1 MKDIFRRYFAVV
13 LVVVMITGVCA
24 LFSVRKSG
32 YFVDE
37 VYTFGLSNSYYKPF
51 VIDLAEGGIVDK
63 ELSRETLLDYLTVS
77 EGERFAAGSVYY
89 NQTQDVHPPLYYWL
103 FNFVYSLF
111 PGFSKWPAMALN
123 FVLYMLTML
132 MLWKLCMELFSRRH
146 IAAAALALYGLS
158 GIGVSTMLMVRM
170 YVLLTLLTVTL
181 AYLTARLMRTRER
194 WLYPLVGLT
203 IFAGL
208 MTQYYFVFYAFF
220 LCAAYDIRA
229 LVRRDFRDFLR
240 FSVWAVA
247 GVACLVLAFPACL
260 DQLFADALVSGGNAA
275 ENIRDVAAYGE
286 RFATYWKRIKFS
298 VRGMQ
303 YALYAAA
310 LIALALSPRLIKGL
324 RGRKLRLEALLVIL
338 PALITYAVVV
348 VVSPVL
354 EPRYIYNIMPV
365 LALLPCF
372 IMYVCMEGT
381 EGVRFR
387 DGAAFALA
395 MLAACWAL
403 WTVRTYPPDYLY
415 PEHNGYNAAVE
426 PYTGGAC
433 VYFNDERKG
442 AMTQDLVQLIR
453 FDGVF
458 VANDPDSEKL
468 AEYLAEKDSDTLI
481 VYIDTNKFWSSGFS
495 PEDILPELERAT
507 GYGNAQLLYSYE
519 LSQTYLL
526 TR

>member
-13 LVVVMITGVCA
+13 LVIVMITGVCA

-103 FNFVYSLF
+103 FNFVYSFF

-286 RFATYWKRIKFS
+286 RFSTYWKRIKFS

-303 YALYAAA
+303 YLS
-310 LIALALSPRLIKGL
+310 LIHIS
-324 RGRKLRLEALLVIL
+324 
-338 PALITYAVVV
+338 
-348 VVSPVL
+348 
-354 EPRYIYNIMPV
+354 EPTR
-365 LALLPCF
+365 
-372 IMYVCMEGT
+372 
-381 EGVRFR
+381 
-387 DGAAFALA
+387 
-395 MLAACWAL
+395 
-403 WTVRTYPPDYLY
+403 
-415 PEHNGYNAAVE
+415 
-426 PYTGGAC
+426 PY
-433 VYFNDERKG
+433 
-442 AMTQDLVQLIR
+442 
-453 FDGVF
+453 
-458 VANDPDSEKL
+458 
-468 AEYLAEKDSDTLI
+468 
-481 VYIDTNKFWSSGFS
+481 
-495 PEDILPELERAT
+495 
-507 GYGNAQLLYSYE
+507 
-519 LSQTYLL
+519 
-526 TR
+526 